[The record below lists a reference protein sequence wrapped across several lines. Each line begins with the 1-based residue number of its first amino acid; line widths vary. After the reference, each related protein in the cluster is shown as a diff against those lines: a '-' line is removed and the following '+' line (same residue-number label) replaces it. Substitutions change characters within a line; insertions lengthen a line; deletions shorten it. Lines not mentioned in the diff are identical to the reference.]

1 MNLTLQ
7 LNLIPKR
14 FKTKYSFDDTV
25 VANVRFRRSGSVAS
39 VMIKSEVF
47 NCFHEDFKV
56 FEFMAKE
63 AKKQLDSENRLD
75 EDCLV
80 AIDALGLAL

>member
-7 LNLIPKR
+7 LNLIEKR
-14 FKTKYSFDDTV
+14 FKTKYSLDNTV
-25 VANVRFRRSGSVAS
+25 VANVTFLRSGSVSKVAFRG
-39 VMIKSEVF
+39 EVF
-47 NCFHEDFKV
+47 NSFSEDFKV

>member
-39 VMIKSEVF
+39 VSVKGEVF
-47 NCFHEDFKV
+47 NCFHEDFKF
-56 FEFMAKE
+56 FEFMAIE

-80 AIDALGLAL
+80 AISALRAV